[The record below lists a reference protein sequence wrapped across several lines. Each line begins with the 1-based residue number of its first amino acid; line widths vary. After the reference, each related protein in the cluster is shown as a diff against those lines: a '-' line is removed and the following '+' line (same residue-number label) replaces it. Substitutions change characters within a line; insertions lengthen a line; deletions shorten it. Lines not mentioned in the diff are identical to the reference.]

1 MNKKSMEST
10 DIVFLLD
17 RSGSMSGAESDTIGG
32 YNSYLERMKKQNVF
46 VTTVLFDDKYDV
58 ITERKKI
65 SKVNKLDNK
74 TYYTR
79 GSTALM
85 DAIGKTINYMDTKD
99 TKKVLFIITTDGMEN
114 SSKEYNKLQVKELI
128 LGHNNWEFVYIGANI
143 DSYSEA
149 STIGI
154 KSNRVSNYTKSK
166 KGIGMLFSNL
176 ASVSEKYCDEAI
188 INDDWKKGME

>member
-17 RSGSMSGAESDTIGG
+17 RSGSMLGAESDTIGG

-85 DAIGKTINYMDTKD
+85 DAIGKTIKYMDTKN

-114 SSKEYNKLQVKELI
+114 SSKEYNKSQVKELI

>member
-17 RSGSMSGAESDTIGG
+17 RSGSMSGAEDDTIGG

-46 VTTVLFDDKYDV
+46 VTTVLFDDKYEV
-58 ITERKKI
+58 ITEREKI

-85 DAIGKTINYMDTKD
+85 DAIGKTIKYMDTKD

-114 SSKEYNKLQVKELI
+114 SSKEYNKSQVKELI

>member
-85 DAIGKTINYMDTKD
+85 DAIGKTINEISVAVDSDPRACYFKQVLYGKYMR
-99 TKKVLFIITTDGMEN
+99 MA
-114 SSKEYNKLQVKELI
+114 LI
-128 LGHNNWEFVYIGANI
+128 LKLLEV
-143 DSYSEA
+143 
-149 STIGI
+149 
-154 KSNRVSNYTKSK
+154 K
-166 KGIGMLFSNL
+166 
-176 ASVSEKYCDEAI
+176 
-188 INDDWKKGME
+188 